1 MRLLLRKNAS
11 GGRRKGAAAE
21 ALTSMRPVKEASTSS
36 QSVVEFETPGV
47 CGGGGGGSVAV
58 VGLKNLGKVNKSNRR
73 SENESE
79 SESES
84 GLVRDHLE
92 AHLSSKFFISL

>member
-47 CGGGGGGSVAV
+47 CGGGGGSVAV